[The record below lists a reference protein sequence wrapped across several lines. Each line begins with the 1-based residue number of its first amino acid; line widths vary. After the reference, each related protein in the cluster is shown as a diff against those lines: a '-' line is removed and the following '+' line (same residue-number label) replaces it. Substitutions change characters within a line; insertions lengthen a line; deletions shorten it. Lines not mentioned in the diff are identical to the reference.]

1 MPINLATFLNE
12 MDESLER
19 HKLSKLR
26 AECSI
31 YSSKYI
37 KIPNSYIYTHTLKI
51 KKDPGSHGFTD
62 KFHQT
67 VKEEIKHDLYTISYW
82 K

>member
-26 AECSI
+26 AECI
-31 YSSKYI
+31 ILIVLNILRYQIHTYI
-37 KIPNSYIYTHTLKI
+37 HTLKI

-67 VKEEIKHDLYTISYW
+67 VKEEIKHDLYTISY
-82 K
+82 